1 MISVSFYNVKNNIE
15 KVIDNIDKTN
25 ADFIHVDIADNIFV
39 NNKSIDDNILYLPL
53 KNSKKKKDVHLMV
66 KDIKKYIDLYK
77 IFNPEYITFHLE
89 ATDSINE
96 MINYIKSF
104 NIKVGLSINPKT
116 DVEKLIPYL
125 NRIDLVLLMSVEPGY
140 GGQRFINDT
149 LNKISKLKEYK
160 KENNFLIEVDGGIND
175 TNIDKLKDVDILVVG
190 SYITNSDNY
199 QDKIDSIKKNF

>member
-15 KVIDNIDKTN
+15 KVIDNINKTN